1 MISLKSKITLLV
13 LNYFFLNPQ
22 ARSYTNELARLFKID
37 PKNLDRKLK
46 ELEKE
51 GLLKSEFSGKQ
62 RYFFLNRSYSLLK
75 EYKKIILKTVGFEKK
90 LAEKLANLPGL
101 TSAYIFGSYSKN
113 KMDAMSD
120 IDILLIGSH
129 SPLEAQRLVL
139 PLQKEI
145 QREINIIDMSKKEF
159 AAKKK
164 NYDAFL
170 KNVLASSI
178 KIL

>member
-1 MISLKSKITLLV
+1 MVSLKSKITLLV

-22 ARSYTNELARLFKID
+22 AKKYTNELARLLRVD

-62 RYFFLNRSYSLLK
+62 RYFFLNRRYLLLK

-90 LAEKLANLPGL
+90 LAEKLAVLPGL
-101 TSAYIFGSYSKN
+101 ADAYIFGSYVKD
-113 KMDAMSD
+113 KMDAVSD
-120 IDILLIGSH
+120 IDILLVGSH
-129 SPLEAQRLVL
+129 SPIEAQRLIL
-139 PLQKEI
+139 PFQKEI

-159 AAKKK
+159 AVKKK
-164 NYDAFL
+164 SRQGFL
-170 KNVLASSI
+170 KNALASSI
-178 KIL
+178 KIV